1 MKFSTNNIVIEN
13 VNKIAI
19 QFDGFPN
26 RDISVKDL
34 TVHACISKGM
44 YYWCYCSSYCCYYYY
59 YGTTV
64 LLLLLL
70 LGLLLLLPFL
80 PF

>member
-1 MKFSTNNIVIEN
+1 MKFSTNNIVIGN

-19 QFDGFPN
+19 LFDGFPN

-44 YYWCYCSSYCCYYYY
+44 YYWYYYYCCCYYYC
-59 YGTTV
+59 
-64 LLLLLL
+64 
-70 LGLLLLLPFL
+70 FS
-80 PF
+80 